1 MRDSALALDGFFAIG
16 LILMVVLLFAEKKTL
31 KVNAEAVI
39 A

>member
-16 LILMVVLLFAEKKTL
+16 LMLLIALLVAERKSVKPA
-31 KVNAEAVI
+31 VVI